1 MYKCNILDVILN
13 YILNRTN
20 ITSTRLNSTKIE
32 IKLIK
37 SYKPKYW
44 YIFCKFQTI
53 VLKYKVL
60 NIINL

>member
-32 IKLIK
+32 TKLIK
-37 SYKPKYW
+37 SYKRKY
-44 YIFCKFQTI
+44 
-53 VLKYKVL
+53 
-60 NIINL
+60 